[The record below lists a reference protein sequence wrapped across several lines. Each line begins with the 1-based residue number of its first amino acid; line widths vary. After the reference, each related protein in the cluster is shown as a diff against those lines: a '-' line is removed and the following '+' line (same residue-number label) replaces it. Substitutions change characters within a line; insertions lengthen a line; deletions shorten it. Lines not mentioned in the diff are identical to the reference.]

1 MRTIEIQIY
10 KFDELNED
18 AKQNALNK
26 YCDINVC
33 HDWWQFTFD
42 DAKEIGL
49 KIDSFDLDRNR
60 HAKGIFLFAANE
72 VAQNIFNSHG
82 ENTETYKTAASFIED
97 WQPIF
102 NDYMNEDSENYE
114 SYELENEMEDLEDNF
129 LKSLLED
136 YSIMLQNECKYLQS
150 EEAIK
155 ETILCNDYDF
165 TANGKIY

>member
-1 MRTIEIQIY
+1 MKTIEIQIY
-10 KFDELNED
+10 KFDELSEN

-33 HDWWQFTFD
+33 HDWYEFTFD

-60 HAKGIFLFAANE
+60 HANGIFLLAANE
-72 VAQNIFNSHG
+72 VAQNIFNNHG
-82 ENTETYKTAASFIED
+82 ENCKTFKIAASFIED

-102 NDYMNEDSENYE
+102 NDYMNEDSKNYE
-114 SYELENEMEDLEDNF
+114 CNDLEDKMNDLENDF
-129 LKSLLED
+129 LKSLLHD
-136 YSIMLQNECKYLQS
+136 YSIMLQNECEYLQS

-165 TANGKIY
+165 TADGKIY

>member
-1 MRTIEIQIY
+1 MRTIEIQLY
-10 KFDELNED
+10 KFDELSEN

-26 YCDINVC
+26 YCDINVY
-33 HDWWQFTFD
+33 HDWYEFTFD

-60 HAKGIFLFAANE
+60 HATGKFLIAANE
-72 VAQNIFNSHG
+72 VAQNIFNNHG
-82 ENTETYKTAASFIED
+82 ENTETYKTAASFMED

-114 SYELENEMEDLEDNF
+114 CNDLEDQMNDLENDF

-136 YSIMLQNECKYLQS
+136 YSILLQNECEFLQS